1 MSKFSSKGGLKTQ
14 LLRNLDDETN
24 AVVSSMQRTCD
35 ELCAS
40 IQQRS
45 DHYIALLPPKL
56 RALSVDLFCTSFAGS
71 VTCFQEREIA
81 EKVSKKRDA
90 DANRTKKLRSV
101 NDPQTQAR
109 DLPASSVSSLLPETP
124 AVRRI
129 RKARPNESL
138 VSINGSPVTAA
149 DVTTDGFDPDESLC
163 QNSISMPRRFT
174 IRSGVMTESY
184 GLNELGSGANA
195 MFSIPLDGGETVLAF
210 DPAQSPSALR
220 NLDAARQK
228 EMKLQLLK
236 MQSQVAS
243 LLQQI

>member
-81 EKVSKKRDA
+81 EKELSLSSSHFVRDA

-210 DPAQSPSALR
+210 DPAQSPY
-220 NLDAARQK
+220 
-228 EMKLQLLK
+228 
-236 MQSQVAS
+236 
-243 LLQQI
+243 

>member
-1 MSKFSSKGGLKTQ
+1 MSKFNSKGGLKAQ

-24 AVVSSMQRTCD
+24 AAVSSMQRTCD

-45 DHYIALLPPKL
+45 EHYIALLPPKL
-56 RALSVDLFCTSFAGS
+56 RALSVGVFCTSFAGS

-81 EKVSKKRDA
+81 EKVSKKRDT

-101 NDPQTQAR
+101 NDPQTQPR
-109 DLPASSVSSLLPETP
+109 DLSAPSVSSLLPETP

-138 VSINGSPVTAA
+138 VSINGSPVAAA
-149 DVTTDGFDPDESLC
+149 DVTMDG
-163 QNSISMPRRFT
+163 
-174 IRSGVMTESY
+174 GVMTESY
-184 GLNELGSGANA
+184 GWSELGSGANA

-220 NLDAARQK
+220 SLDAARQK